1 MIIGSF
7 LGSYIAMI
15 IWLGG
20 MKYTQVSTASALNQT
35 TNIFIFIFAAIFLKE
50 KITKQKTF
58 GILSAMIGATMVT
71 FG

>member
-7 LGSYIAMI
+7 LGSYLAMI
-15 IWLGG
+15 VWLGG

-50 KITKQKTF
+50 KITKQKTI
-58 GILSAMIGATMVT
+58 GIVLAIVGAVMVT